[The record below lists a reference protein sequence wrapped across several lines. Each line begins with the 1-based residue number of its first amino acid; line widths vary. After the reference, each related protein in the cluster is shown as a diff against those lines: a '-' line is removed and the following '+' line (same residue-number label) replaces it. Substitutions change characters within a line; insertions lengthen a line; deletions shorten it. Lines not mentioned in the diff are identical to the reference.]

1 MALQMSY
8 TDRRGDTHSASYWS
22 ISDTDVFKKLHTSDD
37 LLRASLNLTD
47 PDDQPEMKAANKDT
61 TPGYYVHLTVC
72 GFKSK
77 AERDAGKPPIAIAF
91 KHPTKHPTWFVY
103 MDEIMINELDDMPW
117 NISSEANLLVTGY
130 AYLKTLSF
138 FSSATDVS

>member
-1 MALQMSY
+1 MSY
-8 TDRRGDTHSASYWS
+8 TDGRGDTHSASYWS
-22 ISDTDVFKKLHTSDD
+22 ISDTDVFKKLHTSEDH
-37 LLRASLNLTD
+37 LRKSLNLTD
-47 PDDQPEMKAANKDT
+47 PDDQPEMKAEAKDT

-91 KHPTKHPTWFVY
+91 KHPTKHPSWFCY
-103 MDEIMINELDDMPW
+103 MDEIRINELEAMPW
-117 NISSEANLLVTGY
+117 NIGSEANLLVAGY

>member
-8 TDRRGDTHSASYWS
+8 TDNRGDTHSASYWS
-22 ISDTDVFKKLHTSDD
+22 ISDTDVFKKLNASDD
-37 LLRASLNLTD
+37 LLRASLGLTNA
-47 PDDQPEMKAANKDT
+47 DDQPGMKAPAKTT

-91 KHPTKHPTWFVY
+91 AAPTKHPTWFVY

-117 NISSEANLLVTGY
+117 NISSEANLLVAGY
-130 AYLKTLSF
+130 AYLKTLTF
-138 FSSATDVS
+138 FSSASDVS